1 MTYTLLVLLGALLAK
16 GSARG
21 GSAYAR
27 ALLAAVLMVSP
38 QLSATSIVLLSPD
51 HTGTAVPLLAI
62 WLLIDRARPRWYVPV
77 LVCLMF
83 TLAMVGDP
91 VILLT
96 GVAPLVLIGTGRA
109 VTGLIS
115 RGLRHRPAWYE
126 LSLAVAA
133 AAGGLAGSYGPRVMA
148 ALGGYQQSPVSAD
161 TDWSQLQHGSWVTLQ
176 GFLELFGANVLDP
189 SFFGTTT
196 PAEVAFV
203 WLHLAGALLAAIG
216 FVVGLVRIFR
226 PGDLLVPVFAVAIL
240 ANVGAYM
247 ISTHAQDLLGAREM
261 AAILPLGAVLA
272 GRVLGDRL
280 AAWTRPARRA
290 LVRYWLTPVLA
301 VLTAGYLAALG
312 FGAAQPARPGPNEP
326 LAAWLTAHGLTGG
339 LATYWQA
346 NSTNVDSH
354 GRLVLSAV
362 VQDPRDR
369 LVPYLW
375 ETNEANYDPARR
387 YANFV
392 VADGPSALPGMKL
405 SAELTF
411 GRPEHIYQAGG
422 YTIMV
427 WDKNLLA
434 ELNDGPGI
442 T

>member
-1 MTYTLLVLLGALLAK
+1 
-16 GSARG
+16 
-21 GSAYAR
+21 
-27 ALLAAVLMVSP
+27 
-38 QLSATSIVLLSPD
+38 
-51 HTGTAVPLLAI
+51 
-62 WLLIDRARPRWYVPV
+62 
-77 LVCLMF
+77 
-83 TLAMVGDP
+83 
-91 VILLT
+91 
-96 GVAPLVLIGTGRA
+96 
-109 VTGLIS
+109 
-115 RGLRHRPAWYE
+115 
-126 LSLAVAA
+126 
-133 AAGGLAGSYGPRVMA
+133 
-148 ALGGYQQSPVSAD
+148 
-161 TDWSQLQHGSWVTLQ
+161 VTLQ
-176 GFLELFGANVLDP
+176 GFLELFGANVLNP
-189 SFFGTTT
+189 AFYGTTT
-196 PAEVAFV
+196 PAEVAFG
-203 WLHLAGALLAAIG
+203 WLHLAGALVAAIG

-226 PGDLLVPVFAVAIL
+226 AGDLIAPVFAVAIG

-280 AAWTRPARRA
+280 AAWIRPARRA

-301 VLTAGYLAALG
+301 VLTVGYLAALG

-392 VADGPSALPGMKL
+392 VADGPAALPGMKL

-411 GRPEHIYQAGG
+411 GKPAQIYQADG
-422 YTIMV
+422 YTILV
-427 WDKNLLA
+427 WNKNLLA
-434 ELNDGPGI
+434 ELSGPGL